1 MSEEGEK
8 EKETEIIVPEEFYK
22 IINDM
27 IVDIVMT
34 FPEYTGIIQ
43 KWWNPNLDQ
52 NEKTKMV
59 FLHCVRV
66 FPERFFDILYK
77 NAEIFDVNTD
87 INTEFLPG
95 IVFKHLWNCD
105 GVSDTTRDII
115 WKYLQLILFSVV
127 GSVNSSDKFGDTAKL
142 FEAINEE
149 ELKTKLQETLDNVSK
164 MFESQ
169 NSSETGASDKEG
181 EPIDLGD
188 LPNVEQLHEHINNM
202 MGGKLG
208 KLAMEL
214 AEETA
219 KDFNL
224 DMDNTDTQSAFQN
237 LFKNPGKL
245 MNMVKNIGGKIDEKL
260 KSGELKES
268 EIMEEGMELLNKMKS
283 MPGMGNM
290 QQMFSQMGIP
300 GFSKNT
306 KMNMGAMESQMNQSL
321 KMAKMKERMKKRAD
335 SKQSQSEQNQA
346 PSSVAQTIS
355 EEEILKVFSTGETVE
370 RTPRGTKPP
379 LQQQTNS
386 NKKKKSKK

>member
-169 NSSETGASDKEG
+169 NSSETGTSDKEG
-181 EPIDLGD
+181 DPIDLGD

>member
-1 MSEEGEK
+1 MSEQGEK

>member
-169 NSSETGASDKEG
+169 NSSETGTSDKEG